1 MGWVVLMRPTL
12 RKRNTK
18 SFKGITTPVKPIGL
32 TFILTDNMARPRKNN
47 ADYFSHD
54 ADMRNDIKIKALRRK
69 YSHAGYAVWCYL
81 LEVLSDSDFFEVEW
95 SDLNIELL
103 SADFDV
109 SIKELRDIVDYAV
122 RIDLLQMKNGVLYSE
137 THQERFTAL
146 LANRERKRISAE
158 TPKTNVKESRNPA
171 ETTLKTSNGAPKPD
185 SKVKESKGEER
196 KEKKTSPS
204 EKESVRG
211 KGGLLKKINSKEAD
225 HLRARLKAVDWFD
238 DITEDFMRLA
248 DYGQQPKGLAIRLL
262 TEYEKALKQPYRD
275 GVEILKPYN
284 IIAVLR
290 EAEASGEIVCPGWRQ
305 VRIYD
310 RMKQVCKEETIRS
323 VFRWIDDAK
332 DDEERS
338 NRETDML
345 SRLSEIGNGKIK
357 LPDNYVMAALKQS
370 L

>member
-1 MGWVVLMRPTL
+1 
-12 RKRNTK
+12 
-18 SFKGITTPVKPIGL
+18 
-32 TFILTDNMARPRKNN
+32 MARPRKNN

-69 YSHAGYAVWCYL
+69 YSHSGYAVWCYL

-122 RIDLLQMKNGVLYSE
+122 RIDLLQIKNGVLYSE
-137 THQERFTAL
+137 THKERFSAL
-146 LANRERKRISAE
+146 LTNRERKRISAE

-211 KGGLLKKINSKEAD
+211 KGGLLKKINSKEAN

-248 DYGQQPKGLAIRLL
+248 DYGQQPEGLAIRLL
-262 TEYEKALKQPYRD
+262 TEYEKAPRQPYD
-275 GVEILKPYN
+275 GVEILEPYN

-310 RMKQVCKEETIRS
+310 RMKQVCKEGTIRS

-338 NRETDML
+338 DRETNML

-370 L
+370 P

>member
-1 MGWVVLMRPTL
+1 MRPTL

-122 RIDLLQMKNGVLYSE
+122 KIDLLQMKNGVLYSE
-137 THQERFTAL
+137 THQERFSAL
-146 LANRERKRISAE
+146 LTNRERKRISAE
-158 TPKTNVKESRNPA
+158 TPETNVKESRNPA
-171 ETTLKTSNGAPKPD
+171 ETTPKTSNGAPKP
-185 SKVKESKGEER
+185 ESKGEER

-211 KGGLLKKINSKEAD
+211 KEGLLKKITSKEAD
-225 HLRARLKAVDWFD
+225 HLRVRLKAVDWFD
-238 DITEDFMRLA
+238 SIIEDFMRLA
-248 DYGQQPKGLAIRLL
+248 DYGQQPEGLAIRLL
-262 TEYEKALKQPYRD
+262 TEYEKALKQPYN
-275 GVEILKPYN
+275 GVEILKPHN
-284 IIAVLR
+284 IIAALR

-323 VFRWIDDAK
+323 VFRWMDDAK

-338 NRETDML
+338 DRETDML